1 MSGGIVRNL
10 AMNFLSPDD
19 IFSGVR
25 RKSLCNGS
33 LLTLTTKHNGENNSA
48 PSTKSKKERRR
59 GSFNVPAPDTEVAK
73 ENGGRRASL
82 VSR

>member
-1 MSGGIVRNL
+1 
-10 AMNFLSPDD
+10 MNFLSPDD

-25 RKSLCNGS
+25 RKSLCNGT
-33 LLTLTTKHNGENNSA
+33 LLTLTNKHSNESGSTT
-48 PSTKSKKERRR
+48 PSKSKKERRR
-59 GSFNVPAPDTEVAK
+59 GSFNEPTTTNSSTK

>member
-1 MSGGIVRNL
+1 
-10 AMNFLSPDD
+10 MNFLSPDD

-33 LLTLTTKHNGENNSA
+33 LLQLTSNKGSHHNATDNNSLNVT
-48 PSTKSKKERRR
+48 PSKAQSKKERRR
-59 GSFNVPAPDTEVAK
+59 GSFNEATA
-73 ENGGRRASL
+73 NGGSNASGGGRRSSL

>member
-1 MSGGIVRNL
+1 MIKKHGPT
-10 AMNFLSPDD
+10 MNFLSPDD

-25 RKSLCNGS
+25 RKSVCNGS
-33 LLTLTTKHNGENNSA
+33 LLTLSGKGSSEGGS
-48 PSTKSKKERRR
+48 STSKNKKERRR
-59 GSFNVPAPDTEVAK
+59 GSFNEPILISGNSSTSK

>member
-1 MSGGIVRNL
+1 
-10 AMNFLSPDD
+10 MNFLSPDD

-25 RKSLCNGS
+25 RKSLCNGT
-33 LLTLTTKHNGENNSA
+33 LLTLSHKHHNESGSTT
-48 PSTKSKKERRR
+48 PSKSKKERRR
-59 GSFNVPAPDTEVAK
+59 GSFNEPTTNTSVK